1 MKAIQAVTK
10 LRRDVS
16 SGTALQ
22 EINFWLNLETALEG
36 IVAQL
41 RSEELEMAMDAL
53 RNAKRFRVIISF
65 IPDTGLKDATDL
77 GGSLLL

>member
-1 MKAIQAVTK
+1 MTK

-16 SGTALQ
+16 SGTASQ
-22 EINFWLNLETALEG
+22 EINFWLSLERALEG

-41 RSEELEMAMDAL
+41 RSEEVGMVMDAL
-53 RNAKRFRVIISF
+53 RNAKRFHPIINF